1 MVPGFL
7 NRGLELRLI
16 VTAAQLQRTGHHN
29 SDSRSNCARREVK
42 SLLVPPP
49 PTEGQTKYQRNL
61 QVFFGRISFDNRQIA
76 AARNWWLE
84 RMLLSKRPLE
94 EKLTFFWHGHLTT
107 SNEIGRASCRER
119 V

>member
-42 SLLVPPP
+42 SLLVFRRPAD
-49 PTEGQTKYQRNL
+49 QRE
-61 QVFFGRISFDNRQIA
+61 A
-76 AARNWWLE
+76 T
-84 RMLLSKRPLE
+84 LLVP
-94 EKLTFFWHGHLTT
+94 
-107 SNEIGRASCRER
+107 
-119 V
+119 